1 MSIRLWSIEMEE
13 VLFHAG
19 TTAFRSQKRVPAHF
33 TRDLTRYAN
42 HSLLLSID
50 PKYFKYSL
58 TL

>member
-1 MSIRLWSIEMEE
+1 MSIRLWSIEVEE
-13 VLFHAG
+13 VLFHSG
-19 TTAFRSQKRVPAHF
+19 TTAFRSGKKVPTHF
-33 TRDLTRYAN
+33 TRDLTRYAD